1 MDKPLNEYRTKINV
15 IDENN
20 NLFKMW
26 KKENKKRAI
35 KTIDNIR
42 KQEKNEQKMEK
53 K

>member
-1 MDKPLNEYRTKINV
+1 
-15 IDENN
+15 
-20 NLFKMW
+20 MW